1 MTNCNELIWVLVS
14 GQTSIP

>member
-14 GQTSIP
+14 CQTSTP